1 MSPVVETK
9 TFTVALAGNPNSGKT
24 TLFNALTGLRQ
35 KVGNYPGITVEKKVG
50 TVVLGETEITLVDLP
65 GTYSLSPRSEDARV
79 AAQVLNGT
87 APFAP
92 PLDAALC
99 VVDGNT
105 LERSLPLVLQVRAL
119 HRPMALLIN
128 MADEL
133 EKVGTEIDTKEL
145 SRRLGIPVF
154 SISARTGIGVAE
166 VKRWIND
173 RAQGGIPS
181 MTIASSPQETP
192 LSTEHLRRESKN
204 LARAV
209 VRTSRSI
216 HAFSARIDRVVMHKV
231 AGPLLFAGVVLVVF
245 QSIFSWA
252 GPLMDGVD
260 GIFGRLGKWAGG
272 HIPQGFMNSL
282 VVDGLIAGVG
292 GVVIFLPQILIVFFF
307 ISLMESSGY
316 LARAAIV
323 MDRFF
328 SKIGLQGKSFLPF
341 ISSYACAIPGIMAA
355 RTIENRRERLATIF
369 VAPFMTCSARL
380 PVYALLIGA
389 FVPPVPVVKGLIGL
403 QALAL
408 LSLYAVGF
416 LAAVLTAWA
425 FNSTVMKTEQ
435 TPFHMEVPPYRW
447 PSLRGTLLMLWD
459 RSKVFLRQAGS
470 VILLVNIALWFLA
483 SYPKSDG
490 PEPVKESYAGQ
501 IGVMI
506 EPLIEP
512 LGFNWKIGVGLIGSQ
527 AAREVIVS
535 SLSTI
540 YSIES
545 TENDAGLKAA
555 LRQDLS
561 PLAAMSL
568 LVFFALAMQCMA
580 TTAVVRRETG
590 NWKIPIIQFL
600 YMNALAYAAAFLV
613 FQGGRLVGFH

>member
-9 TFTVALAGNPNSGKT
+9 TLTVALAGNPNCGKT
-24 TLFNALTGLRQ
+24 TLFNVLTGLRQ

-50 TVVLGETEITLVDLP
+50 TALLGDAAVTLVDLP
-65 GTYSLSPRSEDARV
+65 GTYSLSPRTEDARV
-79 AAQVLNGT
+79 AAQVLSG
-87 APFAP
+87 ASPFAP
-92 PLDAALC
+92 PLDAVLC

-105 LERSLPLVLQVRAL
+105 LERSLPLVLQIRAL
-119 HRPMALLIN
+119 HHPMALLIN

-133 EKVGTEIDTKEL
+133 EKIGTVIDIKEL
-145 SRRLGIPVF
+145 GRRLEIPVF
-154 SISARTGIGVAE
+154 FISARTRAGVAD
-166 VKRWIND
+166 VKHWLNE
-173 RAQGGIPS
+173 RAKGGIPS
-181 MTIASSPQETP
+181 PTVASLLQPKP
-192 LSTEHLRRESKN
+192 LSTEELRRESKL
-204 LARAV
+204 LAAAV

-216 HAFSARIDRVVMHKV
+216 HAFSARIDKVVMHKV

-260 GIFGRLGKWAGG
+260 GLFGRLGEWAGG
-272 HIPQGFMNSL
+272 HIPPGFFNSL
-282 VVDGLIAGVG
+282 VVDGIIAGVG

-307 ISLMESSGY
+307 ISLMENSGY

-355 RTIENRRERLATIF
+355 RTIESRRERLATIF

-389 FVPPVPVVKGLIGL
+389 FVPPVSVVKGLIGL

-416 LAAVLTAWA
+416 VAAVLTAWA
-425 FNSTVMKTEQ
+425 FNSTVMKTEK

-447 PSLRGTLLMLWD
+447 PSFRGTLLLLWD

-490 PEPVKESYAGQ
+490 PEPVKASYAGQ
-501 IGVMI
+501 LGVLI
-506 EPLIEP
+506 EPLIKP

-545 TENDAGLKAA
+545 EENNTGLKAA
-555 LRQDLS
+555 LRQDIT

-590 NWKIPIIQFL
+590 GWKIPVIQFF
-600 YMNALAYAAAFLV
+600 YMNALAYLAALVV
-613 FQGGRLVGFH
+613 FQGGRLLGFQ

>member
-1 MSPVVETK
+1 MSSLLAKK
-9 TFTVALAGNPNSGKT
+9 TVTIAIAGNPNCGKT
-24 TLFNALTGLRQ
+24 TLFNQLTGLRQ
-35 KVGNYPGITVEKKVG
+35 KVGNYPGITVERKAG
-50 TVVLGETEITLVDLP
+50 TVACGGHTIDLIDLP
-65 GTYSLSPRSEDARV
+65 GTYSLTPRTEDARV
-79 AAQVLNGT
+79 AAQVLGGQST
-87 APFAP
+87 LAP
-92 PLDAALC
+92 PLDGVMC

-105 LERSLPLVLQVRAL
+105 LERSLPLILQIRAL
-119 HRPMALLIN
+119 RLPMILLIN
-128 MADEL
+128 MSDELKKIGAIIDVQEL
-133 EKVGTEIDTKEL
+133 EKQ
-145 SRRLGIPVF
+145 LGVPVR
-154 SISARTGIGVAE
+154 SISARTREGVPNIIDWLGRDHSAPFPLASGTSPVVISTQE
-166 VKRWIND
+166 LRHEAKRLT
-173 RAQGGIPS
+173 Q
-181 MTIASSPQETP
+181 
-192 LSTEHLRRESKN
+192 LVFKN
-204 LARAV
+204 
-209 VRTSRSI
+209 SRSI
-216 HAFSARIDRVVMHKV
+216 YAFSATVDRVVMHRV
-231 AGPLLFAGVVLVVF
+231 GGPLLFGAVVLLIF

-252 GPLMDGVD
+252 GPFMDLID
-260 GIFGRLGKWAGG
+260 GFFGRLGDWAGDWIANPFL
-272 HIPQGFMNSL
+272 HSL
-282 VVDGLIAGVG
+282 VKDGIIAGVG
-292 GVVIFLPQILIVFFF
+292 GVVIFLPQILIVFYF
-307 ISLMESSGY
+307 ISVMENSGY

-389 FVPPVPVVKGLIGL
+389 FVPPVSVVKGLIGL

-416 LAAVLTAWA
+416 VAAVLTAWA
-425 FNSTVMKTEQ
+425 FNSTVMKTEK

-447 PSLRGTLLMLWD
+447 PSFRGTLLLLWD

-483 SYPKSDG
+483 SYPKSNG
-490 PEPVKESYAGQ
+490 PEPVKASYAGQ
-501 IGVMI
+501 LGVLI
-506 EPLIEP
+506 EPLIKP

-545 TENDAGLKAA
+545 EENNTGLKAA
-555 LRQDLS
+555 LRQDIT

-590 NWKIPIIQFL
+590 GWKIPVIQFF
-600 YMNALAYAAAFLV
+600 YMNGLAYVAALVV
-613 FQGGRLVGFH
+613 FQGGRLLGFQ

>member
-1 MSPVVETK
+1 MSPVVSSK
-9 TFTVALAGNPNSGKT
+9 PFTVALAGNPNCGKT
-24 TLFNALTGLRQ
+24 TLFNVLTGLRQ

-50 TVVLGETEITLVDLP
+50 TAFVGDVEVTLVDLP

-79 AAQVLNGT
+79 TAEVLSGT
-87 APFAP
+87 SPFAP

-119 HRPMALLIN
+119 HRRMALLIN

-133 EKVGTEIDTKEL
+133 KKIGTEIDVNEL
-145 SRRLGIPVF
+145 GRRLGIPVF
-154 SISARTGIGVAE
+154 FISARTRVGVSD
-166 VKRWIND
+166 VTRWLSD
-173 RAQGGIPS
+173 QAKGGL
-181 MTIASSPQETP
+181 SSAVVGSFPPEAP
-192 LSTEHLRRESKN
+192 LTTEALRRESKI
-204 LARAV
+204 LAQAV

-216 HAFSARIDRVVMHKV
+216 HAFSARIDKVVMHKV
-231 AGPLLFAGVVLVVF
+231 AGPLLFAGVVLLVF

-252 GPLMDGVD
+252 GPLMDWVD
-260 GIFGRLGKWAGG
+260 GIFGQLGEWAGG
-272 HIPQGFMNSL
+272 LIPPGFLNSL
-282 VVDGLIAGVG
+282 VVDGIIAGVG

-307 ISLMESSGY
+307 ISLMENSGY

-389 FVPPVPVVKGLIGL
+389 FVPPVAVVKGVIGL

-416 LAAVLTAWA
+416 VAAVLTAWA
-425 FNSTVMKTEQ
+425 FNSTVMKTEKM
-435 TPFHMEVPPYRW
+435 PFHMEVPPYRW
-447 PSLRGTLLMLWD
+447 PSVRGTFLMLWD

-483 SYPKSDG
+483 SYPTSDG

-545 TENDAGLKAA
+545 ADDDASLKAA
-555 LRQDLS
+555 LRQDLT

-590 NWKIPIIQFL
+590 GWKIPVIQFF
-600 YMNALAYAAAFLV
+600 YMNSLAYVAALVV
-613 FQGGRLVGFH
+613 FQGGRLLGFQ

>member
-1 MSPVVETK
+1 MPLTLTEKKDRTIV
-9 TFTVALAGNPNSGKT
+9 LAGNPNGGKT

-35 KVGNYPGITVEKKVG
+35 KVGNYPGITVEKKTG
-50 TVVLGETEITLVDLP
+50 TFVLNGADITLIDLP

-79 AAQVLNGT
+79 AAQVLKGE
-87 APFAP
+87 PFP
-92 PLDAALC
+92 DAVLC

-105 LERSLPLVLQVRAL
+105 LERSLPLVLQIRAL
-119 HRPMALLIN
+119 NLPTLVLIN

-133 EKVGTEIDTKEL
+133 KKMGTTIDLKEME
-145 SRRLGIPVF
+145 RRLSLPVF
-154 SISARTGIGVAE
+154 TISAKTRQGFPD
-166 VKRWIND
+166 VKRWLSEKLKED
-173 RAQGGIPS
+173 SCPS
-181 MTIASSPQETP
+181 FPVSRPHISPLT
-192 LSTEHLRRESKN
+192 TEDLRRESK
-204 LARAV
+204 AIVQAV
-209 VRTSRSI
+209 VRNGRSL
-216 HAFSARIDRVVMHKV
+216 HAFSAKVDKVVMHKV

-245 QSIFSWA
+245 QAVFSWA
-252 GPLMDGVD
+252 GPLMDLIDETIRLLGLGV
-260 GIFGRLGKWAGG
+260 GG
-272 HIPQGFMNSL
+272 LITNDFLHSL
-282 VVDGLIAGVG
+282 VVDGVIAGVG
-292 GVVIFLPQILIVFFF
+292 GVVVFLPQILIVFFF
-307 ISLMESSGY
+307 ISVMENSGY

-355 RTIENRRERLATIF
+355 RTIESRRERLATIF

-380 PVYALLIGA
+380 PVYALLIAA
-389 FVPPVPVVKGLIGL
+389 FVPAVPVVKGVIGL

-408 LSLYAVGF
+408 LALYVLGF
-416 LAAVLTAWA
+416 LAAILTAWG
-425 FNSTVMKTEQ
+425 FNSTVMKSDK

-447 PSLRGTLLMLWD
+447 PPLRGTLLLLWD
-459 RSKVFLRQAGS
+459 RSKVFIRQAGG
-470 VILLVNIALWFLA
+470 VILLVNVALWFLA
-483 SYPKSDG
+483 SYPKSAG

-501 IGVMI
+501 LGVMI
-506 EPLIEP
+506 EPLIKP

-545 TENDAGLKAA
+545 DQNSVALQDA
-555 LRQDLS
+555 LRQDLT
-561 PLAAMSL
+561 PLSALSL

-590 NWKIPIIQFL
+590 GWKIPVVQFF
-600 YMNALAYAAAFLV
+600 YMNGLAYTAALVV
-613 FQGGRLVGFH
+613 FQGGRWLGFQ